1 MHLDGQRILSVT
13 MVAIFG
19 VFTALATTYTSDAR
33 LAPLAVGTLG
43 LALSLTQLV
52 ACIRTGRRE
61 KKKTQPD
68 DDHGGRLL
76 LAWFAGFV
84 AAAILVGIVP
94 TALLLVFAFLRFR
107 GREPL
112 RTAATVAVVFAVIV
126 YAVFELALGIP
137 LFEGVLRGGL

>member
-1 MHLDGQRILSVT
+1 MRRDGQLLVSVT

-19 VFTALATTYTSDAR
+19 VFTAMAATYSPDAR

-43 LALSLTQLV
+43 LVLSLAQLV

-61 KKKTQPD
+61 KEKAETD
-68 DDHGGRLL
+68 GHAGRVL
-76 LAWFAGFV
+76 LAWFAGFTTTT
-84 AAAILVGIVP
+84 ILVGIVP

-112 RTAATVAVVFAVIV
+112 RTATALAVVFAVVV
-126 YAVFELALGIP
+126 YATFELALGIP
-137 LFEGVLRGGL
+137 LFEGVLRGGY

>member
-1 MHLDGQRILSVT
+1 MHLDGQRLVSVT

-43 LALSLTQLV
+43 LALSLAQLI

-61 KKKTQPD
+61 NKKGDPD
-68 DDHGGRLL
+68 GHGGRVL
-76 LAWFAGFV
+76 LAWFAGFITTT
-84 AAAILVGIVP
+84 ILVGIVP

-107 GREPL
+107 GREPI
-112 RTAATVAVVFAVIV
+112 RTAAAVTVIFAVVV

-137 LFEGVLRGGL
+137 LFEGVLRGRL